1 MSFYVTLPSHANR
14 KEFPNNQ
21 VNWFKNR
28 IPHPLRLTDGN
39 WQVGL
44 SSISIPDK
52 SVHLTHFFKDPEH
65 YLWGMGCYYKDSTNT
80 FVAKNV
86 QIRMTDLKKTLSIVD
101 GVSFMKAI
109 LYYFDK
115 QFTELYQTKY
125 GYTASDTN
133 KTTIPIFKWEGEDV
147 LLDNAKAIRKTFPN
161 TGDVKWP
168 YVAFNIELGKHMGW
182 FIYDQTRKAYKLGPN
197 LLMIF
202 NDEKTPAKSPADF
215 TDRPGNPL
223 FFTTKKVADG
233 TEWMWLDMRLS
244 WKFLN
249 LNVAFCSVVKEP
261 TRSLHVYSD
270 VGSSSMVGNKMTD
283 LLREIKYQREGRGSV
298 YFEPFHIHYVPV
310 RNQVT
315 EIIEVQVAETLG
327 TGEDLVKFGDGHTI
341 LTLHFQKM

>member
-21 VNWFKNR
+21 ANWFKNR
-28 IPHPLRLTDGN
+28 LPHPLRLTDGN

-44 SSISIPDK
+44 SSISIPDT
-52 SVHLTHFFKDPEH
+52 SVHLTHLLKGPEH

-86 QIRMTDLKKTLSIVD
+86 QIKLTDLKKTLSIVD

-133 KTTIPIFKWEGEDV
+133 KTTIPFFKWEGEDV

-202 NDEKTPAKSPADF
+202 NDEKTPPKSPVDF
-215 TDRPGNPL
+215 TDRPGNHL
-223 FFTTKKVADG
+223 FFTTKEDADG
-233 TEWMWLDMRLS
+233 TE
-244 WKFLN
+244 
-249 LNVAFCSVVKEP
+249 
-261 TRSLHVYSD
+261 
-270 VGSSSMVGNKMTD
+270 
-283 LLREIKYQREGRGSV
+283 
-298 YFEPFHIHYVPV
+298 
-310 RNQVT
+310 
-315 EIIEVQVAETLG
+315 
-327 TGEDLVKFGDGHTI
+327 
-341 LTLHFQKM
+341 

>member
-1 MSFYVTLPSHANR
+1 MPIE
-14 KEFPNNQ
+14 EFPNNQ
-21 VNWFKNR
+21 ANWFKNR
-28 IPHPLRLTDGN
+28 LPHPLHLTDGP

-44 SSISIPDK
+44 SSISIPDT
-52 SVHLTHFFKDPEH
+52 SVHLTHLLKDPEQ
-65 YLWGMGCYYKDSTNT
+65 YLFGAGSYYKDSANN
-80 FVAKNV
+80 FVTKNV
-86 QIRMTDLKKTLSIVD
+86 QIKLADLKKVPSIVD

-109 LYYFDK
+109 VHYFDK
-115 QFTELYQTKY
+115 QFTELYQTYY
-125 GYTASDTN
+125 GYTASDTD
-133 KTTIPIFKWEGEDV
+133 KTTLPIFKWEGEEL
-147 LLDNAKAIRKTFPN
+147 LLDNAKAIRKTFPI

-182 FIYDQTRKAYKLGPN
+182 FIYDQTRKGYKLGPN
-197 LLMIF
+197 LLMMF

-223 FFTTKKVADG
+223 FYTTRKDADSSGG

-249 LNVAFCSVVKEP
+249 LNVAFRSVVKEP

-283 LLREIKYQREGRGSV
+283 LLREIKYHREGRGSV
-298 YFEPFHIHYVPV
+298 YFEPLHIHYVPV

-327 TGEDLVKFGDGHTI
+327 AGEDLVKFGDGHTI
-341 LTLHFQKM
+341 LTLHFKKV